1 MRQKYQEHIQNL
13 KEQVLKEIKELIPIG
28 TFVHFNRRFQY
39 IPSNRW
45 AKYRDLV
52 RLCSVY
58 HSPTNE
64 LMFLTV
70 YDYKAAEVFKLSLTT
85 NKGWDKFIQQAEKG
99 VLEFCSNKRLLDF
112 WEEIHEEE
120 EKGRT
125 DFPYLDF
132 LHLECWDSDSCNQ
145 GALYEIPFEVLMY
158 IRNWLAYDWG
168 GWTSIDGTYHPEVDR
183 REKNVILI
191 NN

>member
-28 TFVHFNRRFQY
+28 TFVHFSRRFQY

-45 AKYRDLV
+45 AKYRDV
-52 RLCSVY
+52 ARLCSVY

-70 YDYKAAEVFKLSLTT
+70 YDYKAKEFKLSLTT
-85 NKGWDKFIQQAEKG
+85 NKGWGKFIKQTEKG
-99 VLEFCSNKRLLDF
+99 VLESCGNTRLFDF
-112 WEEIHEEE
+112 WEKINEEE

-125 DFPYLDF
+125 DFSYLDS
-132 LHLECWDSDSCNQ
+132 LHLDCWDSDDCNQ
-145 GALYEIPFEVLMY
+145 GALYEIPLEVLIY

-168 GWTSIDGTYHPEVDR
+168 GWTSVDGTYHPEVNR
-183 REKNVILI
+183 QKNRIII

>member
-45 AKYRDLV
+45 AKYRDVV

-64 LMFLTV
+64 LMFLKV
-70 YDYKAAEVFKLSLTT
+70 YDYKAEEFKLSLTT
-85 NKGWDKFIQQAEKG
+85 NKGWDKFIQQTEKG
-99 VLEFCSNKRLLDF
+99 VLEFCSNKLLFDF
-112 WEEIHEEE
+112 WLELNEEE
-120 EKGRT
+120 E
-125 DFPYLDF
+125 DFSYLDS
-132 LHLECWDSDSCNQ
+132 LHLDCWNSESCNP

-168 GWTSIDGTYHPEVDR
+168 GWTSIDGAYHPEVDR

>member
-45 AKYRDLV
+45 AKYRDV
-52 RLCSVY
+52 ARLCSVY

-64 LMFLTV
+64 LMFLKV
-70 YDYKAAEVFKLSLTT
+70 DDYKAEEFKLSLTT

-99 VLEFCSNKRLLDF
+99 VLEFCSNKLLFDLF
-112 WEEIHEEE
+112 FEEINEEE

-125 DFPYLDF
+125 DFSYLDS
-132 LHLECWDSDSCNQ
+132 LHLDCWNSESCNP

-168 GWTSIDGTYHPEVDR
+168 GWTSIDGAYHPEVDR
-183 REKNVILI
+183 REENVILI

>member
-45 AKYRDLV
+45 AKYRDVV

-64 LMFLTV
+64 LMFLKV
-70 YDYKAAEVFKLSLTT
+70 YDYKAKKNNLSLTT
-85 NKGWDKFIQQAEKG
+85 YGGWDNFIKKAEKG
-99 VLEFCSNKRLLDF
+99 ILEFCSNKRLLDF
-112 WEEIHEEE
+112 WLELNEEE
-120 EKGRT
+120 E
-125 DFPYLDF
+125 DLSYLDS
-132 LHLECWDSDSCNQ
+132 LHLDCWDSDSCNE

-168 GWTSIDGTYHPEVDR
+168 GWSSIDGTYHPEVDR

>member
-13 KEQVLKEIKELIPIG
+13 KEQILKEIKELIPIG

-45 AKYRDLV
+45 AKYRDVV

-64 LMFLTV
+64 LMFLHV
-70 YDYKAAEVFKLSLTT
+70 YDDTAKENKLPLTT
-85 NKGWDKFIQQAEKG
+85 NTGWNKFIEQAEKG
-99 VLEFCSNKRLLDF
+99 VLEFCSNKLLFDF
-112 WEEIHEEE
+112 WGEINEEE

-125 DFPYLDF
+125 DFSYLDS
-132 LHLECWDSDSCNQ
+132 LHLECWASDDCNQ

-168 GWTSIDGTYHPEVDR
+168 GWTSIDGTYHSEVDR